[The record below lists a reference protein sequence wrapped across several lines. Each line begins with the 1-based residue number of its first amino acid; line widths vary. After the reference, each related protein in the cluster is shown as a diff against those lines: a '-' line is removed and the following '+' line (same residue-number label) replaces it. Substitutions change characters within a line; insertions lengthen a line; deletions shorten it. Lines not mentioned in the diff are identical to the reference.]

1 MCVCVCVYIQY
12 MCVCACVQSEL
23 TYVGF
28 CFVFKV
34 FVYKM
39 IYIIKNSVFCLT

>member
-1 MCVCVCVYIQY
+1 MCVCVCTYST
-12 MCVCACVQSEL
+12 CACVQSEL

-39 IYIIKNSVFCLT
+39 IYIIKNSLFCLT